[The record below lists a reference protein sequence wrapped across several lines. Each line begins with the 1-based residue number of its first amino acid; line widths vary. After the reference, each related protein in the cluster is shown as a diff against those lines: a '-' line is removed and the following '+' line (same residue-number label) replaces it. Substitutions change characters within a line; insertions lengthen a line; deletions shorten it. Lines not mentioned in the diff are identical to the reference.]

1 MADPSV
7 NTKIK
12 LDGEREYKA
21 ALAEI
26 NAGLKSLQ
34 SELALSA
41 VKFSDNANGVEALTE
56 KDDLLNKQL
65 QTQQEKVAKLHE
77 AWIFSG
83 KNVGEANQNTS
94 KWAASLHNAEAAVLK
109 LERAISE
116 NQEALNN
123 AKASMTDSALAVAK
137 YKEALTSSSE
147 TVDGLDR
154 NITKFK
160 SELSLVEEQFR
171 GNEESIEGYARKN
184 EALKKILDAQSQ
196 KVSELK
202 QSLQSASEA
211 YGKSSAEADAYAVKL
226 NKAEAELIK
235 TKRAFR
241 ENKKEM
247 EEASEALK
255 AQEKTADKATTVF
268 GKLKKALS
276 DTKEQG
282 GGIKGLFANLKEEFS
297 GNGEAMRGLGDALT
311 DVAGKFGIQL
321 PEGAQ
326 KAVQSLNGIHAGTA
340 LAYTG
345 LGLLGAALVKAE
357 KALIS
362 MTKKGAEYAKE
373 IKTFSSVTGQSVE
386 SLQEFDYAAEM
397 IGVSSDRIR
406 DSLKETTNKMQ
417 EARDGNEAT
426 AAAYAKLGVSITDAN
441 GNLRSA
447 EDVFY
452 DTIDALGQMENRTE
466 RDALAMDLMSESAQ
480 ELNPL
485 IDAGSGA
492 LKKYADE
499 AHDMGYVLD
508 NEALTALTEVDDAYQ
523 RLQKS
528 QESAKNQLSAEFA
541 PYLTEFYEKITKLI
555 KDGGQA
561 MKESGLVDSFG
572 MLLETVGNI
581 IAPTDDLANGAVP
594 NLTKALRPL
603 SEVIALIADTLQVIS
618 GLVTLAT
625 TPLWHF
631 NKWASGFTQIG
642 TGLGMNKNQ
651 PSNQQRLWAQWEGA
665 DTNAATNATGYG
677 AYYANGKYY
686 GNRDAYLREQWESEL
701 NAGGVVGSFEA
712 WKQAMGYARNASG
725 TDWFPGGRTLLS
737 EHGAETA
744 ILPQG
749 TRILT
754 AQETRQSGGDTY
766 NITIDAHTVR
776 EFEDILRIVQERRR
790 VVRMGGT

>member
-1 MADPSV
+1 MAAPSI
-7 NTKIK
+7 NTKVK
-12 LDGEREYKA
+12 MDGEREYKA

-26 NAGLKSLQ
+26 KSGLNVLKSELNLA
-34 SELALSA
+34 SEQ
-41 VKFSDNANGVEALTE
+41 FRDNADSVEALTKKNDILDRTILTQKE
-56 KDDLLNKQL
+56 KIEQIEKAL
-65 QTQQEKVAKLHE
+65 QSSAS
-77 AWIFSG
+77 AY
-83 KNVGEANQNTS
+83 GEAD
-94 KWAASLHNAEAAVLK
+94 
-109 LERAISE
+109 ERT
-116 NQEALNN
+116 NRWKTQLNN
-123 AKASMTDSALAVAK
+123 AQA
-137 YKEALTSSSE
+137 
-147 TVDGLDR
+147 
-154 NITKFK
+154 
-160 SELSLVEEQFR
+160 ELVKMER
-171 GNEESIEGYARKN
+171 
-184 EALKKILDAQSQ
+184 ALKDNEDALQ
-196 KVSELK
+196 KA
-202 QSLQSASEA
+202 QR
-211 YGKSSAEADAYAVKL
+211 EADG
-226 NKAEAELIK
+226 
-235 TKRAFR
+235 
-241 ENKKEM
+241 
-247 EEASEALK
+247 
-255 AQEKTADKATTVF
+255 TTNAF

-282 GGIKGLFANLKEEFS
+282 GGIKGLFSNLKEEFS

-326 KAVQSLNGIHAGTA
+326 KAVQSLNGIHAGAA
-340 LAYTG
+340 LAVTG
-345 LGLLGAALVKAE
+345 LGLVVAAVVKTE

-362 MTKKGAEYAKE
+362 MTKKSAEYAKE

-499 AHDMGYVLD
+499 AHDMGYILD

-631 NKWASGFTQIG
+631 DKWASGFTKIG

-665 DTNAATNATGYG
+665 DTNAATNAAGYG

-686 GNRDAYLREQWESEL
+686 GNRDAYLREQWEAEL

-712 WKQAMGYARNASG
+712 WKQAMGYTRNASG

-754 AQETRQSGGDTY
+754 AQETRQTGGDTY

>member
-1 MADPSV
+1 MAAPSI
-7 NTKIK
+7 NSKIK

-26 NAGLKSLQ
+26 KSGLNVLKSELNLA
-34 SELALSA
+34 SEQ
-41 VKFSDNANGVEALTE
+41 FRDNADSVEALTKKNDILDRTILTQKE
-56 KDDLLNKQL
+56 KIEQIEKAL
-65 QTQQEKVAKLHE
+65 QSSAS
-77 AWIFSG
+77 AY
-83 KNVGEANQNTS
+83 GEAD
-94 KWAASLHNAEAAVLK
+94 
-109 LERAISE
+109 ERT
-116 NQEALNN
+116 NRWKTQLNN
-123 AKASMTDSALAVAK
+123 AQA
-137 YKEALTSSSE
+137 
-147 TVDGLDR
+147 
-154 NITKFK
+154 
-160 SELSLVEEQFR
+160 ELVKMER
-171 GNEESIEGYARKN
+171 
-184 EALKKILDAQSQ
+184 ALKDNEDALQ
-196 KVSELK
+196 KA
-202 QSLQSASEA
+202 QR
-211 YGKSSAEADAYAVKL
+211 EADG
-226 NKAEAELIK
+226 
-235 TKRAFR
+235 
-241 ENKKEM
+241 
-247 EEASEALK
+247 
-255 AQEKTADKATTVF
+255 TTNAF

-282 GGIKGLFANLKEEFS
+282 GGIKGLFSNLKEEFS
-297 GNGEAMRGLGDALT
+297 GNNEVMRGLGDALA
-311 DVAGKFGIQL
+311 DVSGKFGIQL

-326 KAVQSLNGIHAGTA
+326 KAVQSLNGINAGAA
-340 LAYTG
+340 LAVTG
-345 LGLLGAALVKAE
+345 LGLVVAAVVKTE

-362 MTKKGAEYAKE
+362 MTKKSAEYAKE

-528 QESAKNQLSAEFA
+528 QEGAKNQLSAEFA

-631 NKWASGFTQIG
+631 DKWASGFTKIG

-665 DTNAATNATGYG
+665 DTNAATNAAGYG

-686 GNRDAYLREQWESEL
+686 GNRDAYLREQWEAEL

-712 WKQAMGYARNASG
+712 WKQAMGYTRNASG

>member
-1 MADPSV
+1 MAAPSI
-7 NTKIK
+7 NSKIK

-26 NAGLKSLQ
+26 KSGLNVLKSELNLA
-34 SELALSA
+34 SEQ
-41 VKFSDNANGVEALTE
+41 FRDNADSVEALTKKNDILDRTILTQKE
-56 KDDLLNKQL
+56 KIEQIEKAL
-65 QTQQEKVAKLHE
+65 QSSAS
-77 AWIFSG
+77 AY
-83 KNVGEANQNTS
+83 GEAD
-94 KWAASLHNAEAAVLK
+94 
-109 LERAISE
+109 ERT
-116 NQEALNN
+116 NRWKTQLNN
-123 AKASMTDSALAVAK
+123 AQA
-137 YKEALTSSSE
+137 
-147 TVDGLDR
+147 
-154 NITKFK
+154 
-160 SELSLVEEQFR
+160 ELVKMER
-171 GNEESIEGYARKN
+171 
-184 EALKKILDAQSQ
+184 ALKDNEDALQ
-196 KVSELK
+196 KA
-202 QSLQSASEA
+202 QR
-211 YGKSSAEADAYAVKL
+211 EADG
-226 NKAEAELIK
+226 
-235 TKRAFR
+235 TT
-241 ENKKEM
+241 
-247 EEASEALK
+247 
-255 AQEKTADKATTVF
+255 TAF

-297 GNGEAMRGLGDALT
+297 GNNEVMRGLGDALT

-321 PEGAQ
+321 PDAAK
-326 KAVQSLNGIHAGTA
+326 KAVASLNGIHAGTA

-441 GNLRSA
+441 GNLCSA

-555 KDGGQA
+555 KDGGKA

-665 DTNAATNATGYG
+665 DTNAATNAAGYG

-701 NAGGVVGSFEA
+701 NAGGVVDSFEA

-754 AQETRQSGGDTY
+754 AQETRQTGGDTY

-790 VVRMGGT
+790 VVRMGGATG